1 MGKGTK
7 WVFFDK
13 LSKLQSKIMS
23 LEEAQF
29 AILKMRA
36 KDWERFYIWSTGWEN
51 WQILKIYLASDQ
63 KNFMT
68 NFSPTEMD
76 EVTLKTTVRDVLELK
91 PASEKTKKEITKSFS
106 SIQLDNETAAEFKP
120 SKPEVNYTGDDITW
134 PKIKKHEV
142 DFKKMIAKDKYDER
156 SPRHELKIEVL
167 LINKKGKTFRSTSKN
182 ISLSGALLEKN
193 IPLEFNHAEFDAVIV
208 NKYAKEQRNSRVT
221 VKATTFGDG
230 GISSRIKFEN
240 LSETQKNSLRFL
252 LTEYLKQQKNYSQ
265 QAG

>member
-1 MGKGTK
+1 MGTETK

-13 LSKLQSKIMS
+13 LSKLQSKIMN

-29 AILKMRA
+29 AILKMRS

-51 WQILKIYLASDQ
+51 WQILKVYLNSDQ

-68 NFSPTEMD
+68 TFTATEMD

-106 SIQLDNETAAEFKP
+106 SIKLDEETATEFKA
-120 SKPEVNYTGDDITW
+120 KKFEKNYTGDEITW
-134 PKIKKHEV
+134 SKVKKPDV
-142 DFKKMIAKDKYDER
+142 DFSKINAKNKYDER

-167 LINKKGKTFRSTSKN
+167 LIDKKGRTFRSSSKN

-193 IPLEFNHAEFDAVIV
+193 VPVDYSQSEFDAVIV
-208 NKYAKEQRNSRVT
+208 NKYAKDQKLARVT
-221 VKATTFGDG
+221 VKAIVSGDG
-230 GISSRIKFEN
+230 LTSRIKFQN
-240 LSETQKNSLRFL
+240 LSDQQKNSLRTL
-252 LTEYLKQQKNYSQ
+252 LTEYLRQQKSYSQ
-265 QAG
+265 QAS